1 MKKNT
6 GCFITLFFIITL
18 FFANNLFAG
27 DMELELESGITV
39 LLHDDHTWDYTPGSP
54 EDLKKDLSIILD
66 DGNSVKIKVNKT
78 WFYLDRAPG
87 PDTNE
92 SEYLR
97 TAYSVGTA
105 KGPDLFDAKTAALD
119 NAALQL
125 AKQLL
130 ATSKEK
136 GLKLSKLQKCIEE
149 EDKQVDITETQSNDI
164 WSIKVNMSIETD
176 QIRFILDCA
185 KQRED

>member
-1 MKKNT
+1 MKLYT
-6 GCFITLFFIITL
+6 CCFIKIFFIMILFFTHS
-18 FFANNLFAG
+18 LFAG

-39 LLHDDHTWDYTPGSP
+39 LLHDDHTWDFTPGSLDELK
-54 EDLKKDLSIILD
+54 EDISLVLN
-66 DGNSVKIKVNKT
+66 DGNSVKIKTNQT
-78 WFYLDRAPG
+78 WYYLDKAPE
-87 PDTNE
+87 PSLNE
-92 SEYLR
+92 TEYLR

-130 ATSKEK
+130 STSKMK
-136 GLKLSKLQKCIEE
+136 GLTLHKLQKCIEE
-149 EDKQVDITETQSNDI
+149 EDKKVDVTETQSNNI
-164 WSIKVNMSIETD
+164 WSVKINMSLDSD

>member
-1 MKKNT
+1 MKKYSS
-6 GCFITLFFIITL
+6 CFIKIFFIMVVIFTHC
-18 FFANNLFAG
+18 LFAG

-54 EDLKKDLSIILD
+54 EDLKEDLSIVLD

-78 WFYLDRAPG
+78 WFYLDKAPG
-87 PDTNE
+87 PATNE

-105 KGPDLFDAKTAALD
+105 KGPDLFDVKTAALD

-136 GLKLSKLQKCIEE
+136 GLTLSKLQKCIEE
-149 EDKQVDITETQSNDI
+149 EDKKVDLTETQSNDI
-164 WSIKVNMSIETD
+164 WSVKVNMSIETD

-185 KQRED
+185 KHKED

>member
-6 GCFITLFFIITL
+6 GCFIKMVFIVIL
-18 FFANNLFAG
+18 FFAHGIFAG

-54 EDLKKDLSIILD
+54 EDLKEDVSLILD
-66 DGNSVKIKVNKT
+66 DGNSVKIKMTKT
-78 WFYLDRAPG
+78 WYYLDKAPEA
-87 PDTNE
+87 PSHET
-92 SEYLR
+92 EYLR

-136 GLKLSKLQKCIEE
+136 GLTLSKLQKCIEE
-149 EDKQVDITETQSNDI
+149 EDKKVDVTETQSNNI
-164 WSIKVNMSIETD
+164 WSVKINMSIETD